1 MLSDVR
7 VSFQFACR
15 AGGDTGCEHLAGGLG
30 KLTWLSRISVGPGP
44 QALNKKGRRGAVL
57 GLVLLGAMRAK
68 GNFTCPLRRRRV
80 GNTHAWGTCCNVAVA
95 HMARRTH
102 ELASIIQHSSVAMSE
117 SKREDDVE
125 LLVESTA
132 MEEELLQ
139 MPTSGQVLWML
150 APVYSNCL
158 LCRTVRGLVSVPVPL
173 HVLDLGGSTAEVGL
187 LVSFY
192 GVGYMMA
199 NVPGGFLLPCMGAKR
214 TLLLACGCFL
224 LSAGICFVEDVR
236 MLMASQ
242 FLLGLANS
250 LSALAQQTF
259 ISGTVPSERRGFALS
274 IMGTLASLALALGPS
289 LGSLLQ
295 GNLGI
300 RAVFV
305 AQLACGILAA
315 LVSFFLGEKEAAMEE
330 ALTSSGVLQA
340 KDAVLQNSGR
350 LLRVLCFACALSC
363 VRKGRELFFPLAGR
377 QAGFSDVFIG
387 QVAGWSFLVDM
398 LVSPLAGQFMDSYG
412 RRRVGAVCLVPQSLG
427 IGLLIFDT
435 AKAFIASGSLT
446 GLGNGLSAGLLL
458 TIGADLHREMDEVR
472 SWQCIGW
479 FTAAWSSSRQL
490 SSAC

>member
-1 MLSDVR
+1 MEAEVRQMQTSRQILGMLV
-7 VSFQFACR
+7 
-15 AGGDTGCEHLAGGLG
+15 
-30 KLTWLSRISVGPGP
+30 
-44 QALNKKGRRGAVL
+44 
-57 GLVLLGAMRAK
+57 
-68 GNFTCPLRRRRV
+68 
-80 GNTHAWGTCCNVAVA
+80 
-95 HMARRTH
+95 
-102 ELASIIQHSSVAMSE
+102 
-117 SKREDDVE
+117 
-125 LLVESTA
+125 
-132 MEEELLQ
+132 
-139 MPTSGQVLWML
+139 
-150 APVYSNCL
+150 PVYSTCL
-158 LCRTVRGLVSVPVPL
+158 LCRMIRGLVSVPVPL

-192 GVGYMMA
+192 GIGYMMA

-214 TLLLACGCFL
+214 TLLLACACFL
-224 LSAGICFVEDVR
+224 LSTGICFVEDVR
-236 MLMASQ
+236 MLMVSQ

-315 LVSFFLGEKEAAMEE
+315 LVSFFLGEKEEAMEE
-330 ALTSSGVLQA
+330 ALTPIRSESSGVLQA

-350 LLRVLCFACALSC
+350 LLRVLCFACAVQC
-363 VRKGRELFFPLAGR
+363 VRKGREFFFPLAGR

-412 RRRVGAVCLVPQSLG
+412 RRRVGAACLVPQSLG
-427 IGLLIFDT
+427 IGLLTFDT
-435 AKAFIASGSLT
+435 AEAFIAFGSLT
-446 GLGNGLSAGLLL
+446 GLGNGLSAGLLM
-458 TIGADLHREMDEVR
+458 TIGADLAPSGDGRGAFLAVYRLVYNSMEFITPALL
-472 SWQCIGW
+472 CII
-479 FTAAWSSSRQL
+479 TATVSLHAAELAAGATGLLGLLWVLGCVPETLQKQKNTQRAKVQL
-490 SSAC
+490 